1 MKKLLKSKRGD
12 GYIDVVVAVLVSMML
27 IVLSLN
33 VFSFFTLK
41 QDLDY
46 YAKEMVE
53 AACADGRTNSEVYTR
68 AAELSDE
75 LGIYPSYSW
84 TAEYTTPTYNRRVQL
99 GEPISITV
107 RYTTYVKGV
116 GVFKIPV
123 TLTVT
128 HSGLSE
134 KYWKAG

>member
-1 MKKLLKSKRGD
+1 MKNLLKSKRGD

-41 QDLDY
+41 QDMDY
-46 YAKEMVE
+46 YAKEMV
-53 AACADGRTNSEVYTR
+53 AVACAEGGTESIEVENRYY
-68 AAELSDE
+68 ELYDE
-75 LGIYPSYSW
+75 LGFYPSCTWSGEDYS
-84 TAEYTTPTYNRRVQL
+84 TPTGRRVQL
-99 GEPISITV
+99 GEPIKLTMK
-107 RYTTYVKGV
+107 YTTYVRGI
-116 GVFKIPV
+116 GIIKIPV

-134 KYWKAG
+134 KYWK